1 VCVSVNEVCK
11 LLHHCY
17 DPTYV
22 YHMYSTFQTIPAVQK
37 CARTRVGYQQKQL
50 H

>member
-1 VCVSVNEVCK
+1 MS
-11 LLHHCY
+11 HHCY

-22 YHMYSTFQTIPAVQK
+22 YHIMYTTFQTIPAVQK
-37 CARTRVGYQQKQL
+37 CARIRGGYQHKQL